1 MIETRRSARQKHAK
15 NSVIYVKPVKPIG
28 QTVEKNYEFLIKTS
42 LENKESK
49 KKMVHD
55 SEFRQGRYNRNKIK
69 CSEFDIL

>member
-49 KKMVHD
+49 KTNGAR
-55 SEFRQGRYNRNKIK
+55 FRVQTREIQSKQDQVLRI
-69 CSEFDIL
+69 